1 MRVRPAGI
9 AGRER
14 MNAFGRLLA
23 GLLGLALVGGA
34 IVVAWRALTGERESR
49 PARRSA
55 RPRPVRRATAST
67 EALVA
72 EPPEKRSFLFD
83 RWPRFACR
91 HPWLVIAGAL
101 MAVVA
106 CGAIWTTARG
116 EFGTGGFTLP
126 GAESQMLFDLLDE
139 RFPRVAGDTAE
150 IVIRAPAGL
159 QTPAVRA
166 EVEALIAQAEA
177 LPQVLQVT
185 SPYEEP
191 GRISP
196 DGTIARIT
204 AQYETSASEV
214 DEGSIIALFDWRE
227 EASREDLQ
235 VELGGIVATAGE
247 REAPGSAELVGLAAA
262 AVILLIAFGSVTA
275 AGLPILTALLAL
287 IPAFFLIG
295 IGASFVNFADFTP
308 QFAAMIGIGVGIDY
322 ALLIVTRFRE
332 ALAKGLTVPD
342 AVVEAAS
349 TAGHSVLFAGC
360 SVVIAMMGLWAI
372 GVPLL
377 SLTAM
382 GPALSVALAAI
393 VALFVLPAILAVVG
407 HRVNRLTLPGLRT
420 SAIQNEGGMG
430 YRLSRLIQRAPW
442 LWLVVATAGMLVL
455 AYPAL
460 DVRLGASDAGSN
472 PTSLTSRRSYDLLA
486 EGFGPGFNGRI
497 LIGAALDTSEQ
508 ADAFET
514 LPAELADFENVV
526 RVSPPVFN
534 EERSAGTIILIPGSS
549 PQDEETDEL
558 VHRLRE
564 RLPELLG
571 DTGAEALVGGATA
584 IFIDI
589 GDRVRDR
596 MPVFLG
602 AVIGASFLLLMVVF
616 RSLLVPL
623 KAAIMNVLAA
633 GAAYGILVA
642 IFQWGWG
649 ADLLG
654 LEGTG
659 PIESFLPMMMFA
671 VLFGLSMDYEVFLVS
686 RVREEYLAT
695 GDNAEAVARGLS
707 ATSRVISAAAAIMV
721 AVFLSFALSDQ
732 RVIKEFGIGLA
743 VAIFIDATIIRLILV
758 PAAMQLMSD
767 ANWWLPGWLSRSLP
781 SLGLGETGAR
791 EALPEGAAG
800 GE

>member
-1 MRVRPAGI
+1 
-9 AGRER
+9 
-14 MNAFGRLLA
+14 MNSFGRLLA

-34 IVVAWRALTGERESR
+34 VVVARRALTGQRESR
-49 PARRSA
+49 PAQRR
-55 RPRPVRRATAST
+55 PQPLPVQGAVAVVEASGLQAAG
-67 EALVA
+67 EAPEQA
-72 EPPEKRSFLFD
+72 EKRSFLFD

-91 HPWLVIAGAL
+91 HPWFVIGGAL
-101 MAVVA
+101 LLVA
-106 CGAIWTTARG
+106 TCGVLWSTMRG

-126 GAESQMLFDLLDE
+126 GAESQALIDLLDE

-159 QTPAVRA
+159 QTTAVRA
-166 EVEALIAQAEA
+166 EVEELLAQARV
-177 LPQVLQVT
+177 LPQVVEVT

-204 AQYETSASEV
+204 AQYETGANEV

-247 REAPGSAELVGLAAA
+247 REPPGSAELVGLAAA

-295 IGASFVNFADFTP
+295 IGASFVNLADFTP

-332 ALAKGLTVPD
+332 ALARGMTVPD
-342 AVVEAAS
+342 AVAKAAS

-360 SVVIAMMGLWAI
+360 SVVIALMGLWAI

-393 VALFVLPAILAVVG
+393 VALFVLPAILGLVG
-407 HRVNRLTLPGLRT
+407 HRIDRFRLPGMRVA
-420 SAIQNEGGMG
+420 AIQDEAGMG

-442 LWLVVATAGMLVL
+442 IWLIVATAGMLVL

-472 PTSLTSRRSYDLLA
+472 PTSLSSRRSYDLLA
-486 EGFGPGFNGRI
+486 EGFGVGFNGPI
-497 LIGAALDTSEQ
+497 VVGAAFESDDQ
-508 ADAFET
+508 ANAFET
-514 LPAELADFENVV
+514 LPPQLANLENVV
-526 RVSPPVFN
+526 KVTPAVLN
-534 EERSAGTIILIPGSS
+534 DDRSAGTIILFPDSS
-549 PQDEETDEL
+549 PQEEATDEL
-558 VHRLRE
+558 VHRLRDQ
-564 RLPELLG
+564 LPNLLAG
-571 DTGAEALVGGATA
+571 TGVDALVGGATA
-584 IFIDI
+584 VFIDI
-589 GDRVRDR
+589 GDRVASR
-596 MPVFLG
+596 MVLFLS

-616 RSLLVPL
+616 RSLLVPV
-623 KAAIMNVLAA
+623 KAALMNVLAA

-732 RVIKEFGIGLA
+732 RVIKEFGIGLS
-743 VAIFIDATIIRLILV
+743 VAIFLDATVIRLILV

-767 ANWWLPGWLSRSLP
+767 ANWWLPGWLDRIVP
-781 SLGLGETGAR
+781 NLGFGGPEEPEGP
-791 EALPEGAAG
+791 EALAEPVAG
-800 GE
+800 GR

>member
-1 MRVRPAGI
+1 
-9 AGRER
+9 
-14 MNAFGRLLA
+14 MNGFGRLLA
-23 GLLGLALVGGA
+23 GLPGLALVGGA
-34 IVVAWRALTGERESR
+34 IVVALRALTGKRESR

-55 RPRPVRRATAST
+55 RPAPVERAAAIV
-67 EALVA
+67 EAPERTLSW
-72 EPPEKRSFLFD
+72 EPAGEPEKRSFLFD

-91 HPWLVIAGAL
+91 HPWLVISGAL
-101 MAVVA
+101 IAVVA

-126 GAESQMLFDLLDE
+126 GAESQKLFDLLDE
-139 RFPRVAGDTAE
+139 RFPSVAGDTAE

-166 EVEALIAQAEA
+166 EVEALIAEARA
-177 LPQVLQVT
+177 LPQVVEVT

-204 AQYETSASEV
+204 AQYETGASEV

-332 ALAKGLTVPD
+332 ALAYGMTVPD
-342 AVVEAAS
+342 AVAKAAS

-360 SVVIAMMGLWAI
+360 SVVIALMGLWAI

-382 GPALSVALAAI
+382 GPALSVALAAL

-420 SAIQNEGGMG
+420 SAIPGEGGMG

-472 PTSLTSRRSYDLLA
+472 PTSLSSRRSYDLLA
-486 EGFGPGFNGRI
+486 EGFGVGYNGRI

-514 LPAELADFENVV
+514 LPGQLADFENVV

-549 PQDEETDEL
+549 PQDEETDKL
-558 VHRLRE
+558 VHRLRD
-564 RLPELLG
+564 RLPEMLG

-589 GDRVRDR
+589 GERVRDR
-596 MPVFLG
+596 MPIFLG

-649 ADLLG
+649 ADLIG

-743 VAIFIDATIIRLILV
+743 VAIFLDATVIRLILV

-767 ANWWLPGWLSRSLP
+767 ANWWLPGWLNRFLP

>member
-1 MRVRPAGI
+1 
-9 AGRER
+9 
-14 MNAFGRLLA
+14 MNGLWRLLA
-23 GLLGLALVGGA
+23 GVFGLAVVGGA
-34 IVVAWRALTGERESR
+34 VWMALRALSGSDQASRSPRPSVR
-49 PARRSA
+49 PA
-55 RPRPVRRATAST
+55 PVRRPA
-67 EALVA
+67 VA
-72 EPPEKRSFLFD
+72 VAAPAGQRSWEPPAEPEKRSWLFD

-91 HPWLVIAGAL
+91 HPWVVITSALLIVIALGAL
-101 MAVVA
+101 
-106 CGAIWTTARG
+106 WTTQRG

-126 GAESQMLFDLLDE
+126 GAESQHLFDLLEE
-139 RFPRVAGDTAE
+139 RFPSAAGDTAE
-150 IVIRAPAGL
+150 IVIRAPGGVE
-159 QTPAVRA
+159 TPAVRA
-166 EVEALIAQAEA
+166 EVEDLARQAAA
-177 LPQVLQVT
+177 LPQVAEVT

-204 AQYETSASEV
+204 AQYETGADEV
-214 DEGSIIALFDWRE
+214 AEESIGALFDWRE

-247 REAPGSAELVGLAAA
+247 REPPGSAELVGLAAA
-262 AVILLIAFGSVTA
+262 AIILLIAFGSVTA

-295 IGASFVNFADFTP
+295 IGASFVNLADFTP

-332 ALAKGLTVPD
+332 ALAKGLNVPD
-342 AVVEAAS
+342 AVAESAA

-382 GPALSVALAAI
+382 GPALAVALAAL
-393 VALFVLPAILAVVG
+393 VALFVLPAILGLVG
-407 HRVNRLTLPGLRT
+407 RRVNRLTLPGLRT
-420 SAIQNEGGMG
+420 SATQSESGMG
-430 YRLSRLIQRAPW
+430 YRLSKLIQRAPW
-442 LWLVVATAGMLVL
+442 LWLVVATAGLLVL

-472 PTSLTSRRSYDLLA
+472 PTSLSSRRSYDLLA
-486 EGFGPGFNGRI
+486 EGFGVGYNGRI
-497 LIGAALDTSEQ
+497 LIGAALDSEEQ
-508 ADAFET
+508 VAAFEA
-514 LPAELADFENVV
+514 LPPQLAGESNVA
-526 RVSPPVFN
+526 RISPAVLNP
-534 EERSAGTIILIPGSS
+534 EKTAGTIILIPASS
-549 PQDEETDEL
+549 PQAEETDDL
-558 VHRLRE
+558 VHRLRD

-571 DTGAEALVGGATA
+571 DTGAQALVGGSTA

-589 GDRVRDR
+589 GERVRDR
-596 MPVFLG
+596 MPIFLG

-649 ADLLG
+649 ADLIG

-743 VAIFIDATIIRLILV
+743 VAIFLDATVIRLILV

-767 ANWWLPGWLSRSLP
+767 ANWWMPGWLNRSLP
-781 SLGLGETGAR
+781 SLGLGDVAGR
-791 EALPEGAAG
+791 EALPEAAV

>member
-1 MRVRPAGI
+1 
-9 AGRER
+9 
-14 MNAFGRLLA
+14 MNGFGRLLA
-23 GLLGLALVGGA
+23 RLPGLALVGGA
-34 IVVAWRALTGERESR
+34 IVVALRALTGERESR
-49 PARRSA
+49 PVRQRT
-55 RPRPVRRATAST
+55 RPAPVRLAAAVV
-67 EALVA
+67 EAPVA
-72 EPPEKRSFLFD
+72 PVVWEPAAEPEKRSFLFD

-91 HPWLVIAGAL
+91 RPWFVIAGAL
-101 MAVVA
+101 IAVVA
-106 CGAIWTTARG
+106 CGAIWTMAKG

-126 GAESQMLFDLLDE
+126 GAESQKLFDLLDE
-139 RFPRVAGDTAE
+139 RFPRASGDTAE

-166 EVEALIAQAEA
+166 EVENLLAQARA
-177 LPQVLQVT
+177 LPQVVEVT

-196 DGTIARIT
+196 DGTIARLT
-204 AQYETSASEV
+204 AQYETGANEV
-214 DEGSIIALFDWRE
+214 DESSISALFDWRE

-247 REAPGSAELVGLAAA
+247 REPPGSAELVGLAAA

-295 IGASFVNFADFTP
+295 IGASFVNLADFTP

-332 ALAKGLTVPD
+332 ALARGMTVPD
-342 AVVEAAS
+342 AVAKAAS

-360 SVVIAMMGLWAI
+360 SVVIALMGLWAI
-372 GVPLL
+372 GIPLL

-407 HRVNRLTLPGLRT
+407 HRVNRLTLPGLHVNP
-420 SAIQNEGGMG
+420 IQDESGMG

-442 LWLVVATAGMLVL
+442 LWLIVATAGMLVL

-460 DVRLGASDAGSN
+460 DVRLGASDTGSN

-486 EGFGPGFNGRI
+486 EGFGVGFNGRI
-497 LIGAALDTSEQ
+497 VIGAALHTSEQ
-508 ADAFET
+508 VDAFET
-514 LPAELADFENVV
+514 LPAQLAVEENVV
-526 RVSPPVFN
+526 RVSPAVLN
-534 EERSAGTIILIPGSS
+534 EERSAGTIVLIPGSS
-549 PQDEETDEL
+549 PQDERTDEL

-564 RLPELLG
+564 RLPELLA

-589 GDRVRDR
+589 GDRVTSR
-596 MPVFLG
+596 MPIFLG

-616 RSLLVPL
+616 RSLVVPV
-623 KAAIMNVLAA
+623 KAALMNVLAA

-732 RVIKEFGIGLA
+732 RVIKEFGIGLS
-743 VAIFIDATIIRLILV
+743 VAIFLDATVIRLILV

-767 ANWWLPGWLSRSLP
+767 ANWWLPGWLDRMVP
-781 SLGLGETGAR
+781 SLGFGGPEEPEGP
-791 EALPEGAAG
+791 EALAEPVAG
-800 GE
+800 GR